1 MSIFNDDI
9 KIYSNDSDEEH
20 SDDADEGNSDRKV
33 RVKKISCIYLLRK
46 NKNSMIN
53 LVFKK
58 RNNKNIIKFFKLGTL
73 KFSLKHVKNSF

>member
-33 RVKKISCIYLLRK
+33 RVKKISCIYL
-46 NKNSMIN
+46 
-53 LVFKK
+53 FKK
-58 RNNKNIIKFFKLGTL
+58 KQEQHDKCCF
-73 KFSLKHVKNSF
+73 